1 MREPVEREVASKLYA
16 SAEAIELI
24 DYMTDAENGLGLWKK
39 RIEAAMFLAAFAAFK
54 GLQPMAGQKRDM
66 VGDFVA
72 VQPSITNIGELG
84 AFHVVYG
91 EGRTVDQTLR
101 EIVPGLVDAGAAALG
116 PIFRGP
122 DPVGALLEEI
132 RTGSPAGTRG

>member
-1 MREPVEREVASKLYA
+1 M
-16 SAEAIELI
+16 ELI
-24 DYMTDAENGLGLWKK
+24 DFMSDAEKGLGLWKR
-39 RIEAAMFLAAFAAFK
+39 RIEAAMFLASFAAFK
-54 GLQPMAGQKRDM
+54 GLPPMAGQKRDA

-101 EIVPGLVDAGAAALG
+101 EILPGLVEAGAVKLS
-116 PIFRGP
+116 PLLRGP
-122 DPVGALLEEI
+122 DPVGALIAEL
-132 RTGSPAGTRG
+132 RSGSQDGSLG